1 MRGPLVFTLNPQQDT
16 ALAGKSADDLGRIV
30 IDMAAIEQSPVRSVD
45 VRPDGIGC
53 WLKAG
58 TSVGALGDDRS
69 TTLTLTEFADPDGKC
84 VYFKIPDISQASQ
97 DELTLRSV

>member
-53 WLKAG
+53 RLKAG
-58 TSVGALGDDRS
+58 TAVGALGDDRS

-84 VYFKIPDISQASQ
+84 IYFKIPDISQASQ